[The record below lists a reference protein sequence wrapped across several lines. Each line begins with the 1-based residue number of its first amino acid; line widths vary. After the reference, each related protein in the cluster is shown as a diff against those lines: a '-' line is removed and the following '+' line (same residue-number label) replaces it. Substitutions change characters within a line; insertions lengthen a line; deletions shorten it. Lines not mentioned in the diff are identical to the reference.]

1 MASTAILFL
10 SLGISLVFFKL
21 MLSYFDQ
28 IYVLLKNW
36 VFLLIISFDFH
47 EL

>member
-36 VFLLIISFDFH
+36 VFLPIISFDFH